1 MTEIIVLCGS
11 SRFKS
16 QFADEMRR
24 LTLEGNIVLTLGRW
38 AHSENIE
45 LSSKEM
51 AGLEKLQRQKI
62 RLASR
67 VHVINVGGYIGRST
81 AEEIVYAKEQGKIIT
96 YLDPASVLA
105 PSEQEKIT
113 RLAEIVADMSAEEP
127 PVEIITRAGS
137 YPPVLSPTEN
147 HAEVGVEFKLK

>member
-11 SRFKS
+11 SWFKS
-16 QFADEMRR
+16 QFEDEMLR

-67 VHVINVGGYIGRST
+67 VHVINVGGYIGR
-81 AEEIVYAKEQGKIIT
+81 
-96 YLDPASVLA
+96 
-105 PSEQEKIT
+105 
-113 RLAEIVADMSAEEP
+113 
-127 PVEIITRAGS
+127 
-137 YPPVLSPTEN
+137 
-147 HAEVGVEFKLK
+147 